1 MIRASAILWGMLAL
15 GVGTGLFVLKFEV
28 QALED
33 KLTRLNAEIRR
44 DRAAVHVLEA
54 EWSYLND
61 PARLRSQ
68 AERLLGMAPFAPS
81 QVNTI
86 AQLPLRP
93 APPPSEPTPGGET
106 LPEMRRTPDS
116 RRPPELASA
125 PFRGGTE

>member
-1 MIRASAILWGMLAL
+1 MIRASAILWGLLAL
-15 GVGTGLFVLKFEV
+15 GVGTGLFVLKVEV

-61 PARLRSQ
+61 PARLRGQ

-93 APPPSEPTPGGET
+93 IPPRPPAPEVTAPAQSPTTAEELARVPFEGET
-106 LPEMRRTPDS
+106 EQ
-116 RRPPELASA
+116 
-125 PFRGGTE
+125 